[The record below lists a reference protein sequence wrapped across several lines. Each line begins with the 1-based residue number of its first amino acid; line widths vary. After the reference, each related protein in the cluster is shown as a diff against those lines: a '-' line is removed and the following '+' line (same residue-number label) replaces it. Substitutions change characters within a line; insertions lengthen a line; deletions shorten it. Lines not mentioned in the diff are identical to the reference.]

1 MEEDRCIAVDNS
13 RKRAVTEAR
22 KNAFKKLSIILL
34 DNDKTFLYIQD
45 QPLPLFLFE
54 DEEESE
60 QRIKKEKEEKKK
72 EIVEENNIIV
82 AENEDESDV
91 EEPKFKK
98 PKITYTVSH
107 SY

>member
-1 MEEDRCIAVDNS
+1 MAVDNA

-22 KNAFKKLSIILL
+22 KNAFKKLAIILL
-34 DNDKTFLYIQD
+34 DNDKTFLYIEGK
-45 QPLPLFLFE
+45 PLPLFLFE
-54 DEEESE
+54 NEEETE
-60 QRIKKEKEEKKK
+60 ERLKKESEGKKK
-72 EIVEENNIIV
+72 ESIETESNIIV
-82 AENEDESDV
+82 AESEGNEV